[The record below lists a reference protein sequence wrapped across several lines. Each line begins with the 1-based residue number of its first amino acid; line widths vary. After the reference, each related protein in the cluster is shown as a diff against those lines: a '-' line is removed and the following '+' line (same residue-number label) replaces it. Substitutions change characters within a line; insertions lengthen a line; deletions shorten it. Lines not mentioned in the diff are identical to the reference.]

1 MIHYAK
7 IYALLVLLLL
17 AVGCGNSS
25 SLDESQFTDTHYVAE
40 CALGFRIDADAEG
53 NRLLR
58 VTRPWQGVALTE
70 QTLAIFPDEE
80 SAAGYDGQYIVGRA
94 ERIVC
99 MSTSHIAMLDA
110 LGLADR
116 VVGVS
121 GKCYVMT
128 RSVAENP
135 AVKDV
140 GYDSNIDY
148 EELMLLNPDLV
159 LMYGVSAEN
168 TAVTA
173 KLKELDI
180 PYIYL
185 GDYVEQS
192 PLGKAEWL
200 VAVAEIAGCGDRGRD
215 VFDAIVG
222 RYNRVRE
229 GVSVEQ
235 RPKVMLNTP
244 YQEVRYMPSD
254 SSYMVRLI
262 EDAGGEYIYRG
273 RNQGAGSVG
282 ISLEEAYTLVSEADL
297 WLNVG
302 QCMSIEEVVGV
313 APHFAEANVVKRGDI
328 FNNNRRR
335 SSSGGSDFWE
345 SAIVQ
350 PDVVLQDLIKIFDGD
365 STELYY
371 YHKLK

>member
-1 MIHYAK
+1 M
-7 IYALLVLLLL
+7 
-17 AVGCGNSS
+17 
-25 SLDESQFTDTHYVAE
+25 
-40 CALGFRIDADAEG
+40 
-53 NRLLR
+53 
-58 VTRPWQGVALTE
+58 
-70 QTLAIFPDEE
+70 
-80 SAAGYDGQYIVGRA
+80 
-94 ERIVC
+94 
-99 MSTSHIAMLDA
+99 
-110 LGLADR
+110 
-116 VVGVS
+116 
-121 GKCYVMT
+121 
-128 RSVAENP
+128 
-135 AVKDV
+135 
-140 GYDSNIDY
+140 
-148 EELMLLNPDLV
+148 
-159 LMYGVSAEN
+159 
-168 TAVTA
+168 
-173 KLKELDI
+173 
-180 PYIYL
+180 
-185 GDYVEQS
+185 
-192 PLGKAEWL
+192 
-200 VAVAEIAGCGDRGRD
+200 AVAEIAGCGDRGRD
-215 VFDAIVG
+215 VFDAIVD

-244 YQEVRYMPSD
+244 YQEVWYMPSD